1 MTTTLARQL
10 LDRYQRGFPLSTN
23 PYADMATELGVS
35 EQDVLNTLHQLQE
48 QKVIT
53 RVGPVFDH
61 HKAGA
66 STLVAMAVPPERLDE
81 IAAYISQF
89 DGVNHNYARE
99 HAFNLWFVV
108 TAPDQ
113 QQLNAVLTVIETD
126 CGMPLLN
133 LPMEQAYHIDL
144 GFKLTWQD

>member
-1 MTTTLARQL
+1 MMTTLARQL
-10 LDRYQRGFPLSTN
+10 LDRYQRGLPLSAN
-23 PYADMATELGVS
+23 PYAEIAAELGVS
-35 EQDVLNTLHQLQE
+35 EQDVLVTLRQLRE
-48 QKVIT
+48 QKIIT

-81 IAAYISQF
+81 IAAYISRF
-89 DGVNHNYARE
+89 DAVNHNYARE
-99 HAFNLWFVV
+99 HDFNLWFVV
-108 TAPDQ
+108 TAADQ
-113 QQLNAVLTVIETD
+113 QHLDTVLATIAAD

-144 GFKLTWQD
+144 GFKLAWQD

>member
-1 MTTTLARQL
+1 MMTTLARQL
-10 LDRYQRGFPLSTN
+10 LDRYQRGLPLSAN
-23 PYADMATELGVS
+23 PYADIAEELGVT
-35 EQDVLNTLHQLQE
+35 EQDVLTTLRQLRE
-48 QKVIT
+48 QKIIT

-81 IAAYISQF
+81 IAAYISRF
-89 DGVNHNYARE
+89 DAVNHNYARE
-99 HAFNLWFVV
+99 HDFNLWFVV
-108 TAPDQ
+108 TAADQ
-113 QQLNAVLTVIETD
+113 QQLDTVLATIEAD

-144 GFKLTWQD
+144 GFKLVWQD

>member
-1 MTTTLARQL
+1 MMTTLARQL
-10 LDRYQRGFPLSTN
+10 LDRYQRGLPLSAN
-23 PYADMATELGVS
+23 PYAEIAAELGVS
-35 EQDVLNTLHQLQE
+35 EQDVLATLRQLRE
-48 QKVIT
+48 QKIIT

-81 IAAYISQF
+81 IAAYISRF
-89 DGVNHNYARE
+89 DAVNHNYARE
-99 HAFNLWFVV
+99 HDFNLWFVV
-108 TAPDQ
+108 TAADQ
-113 QQLNAVLTVIETD
+113 QHLDTVLATIAAD

-144 GFKLTWQD
+144 GFKLAWQD

>member
-1 MTTTLARQL
+1 MMTTLARQL
-10 LDRYQRGFPLSTN
+10 LDHYQRGLPVTEN
-23 PYADMATELGVS
+23 PYADMAEELGVS
-35 EQDVLNTLHQLQE
+35 EQEVLNTLRHLRE
-48 QKVIT
+48 QNIIT
-53 RVGPVFDH
+53 RVGPVFNH

-81 IAAYISQF
+81 IAAYISQL
-89 DGVNHNYARE
+89 DAVNHNYARE
-99 HAFNLWFVV
+99 HEFNLWFVV
-108 TAPDQ
+108 TAADQ
-113 QQLNAVLTVIETD
+113 SQLDSVLITIEEA

>member
-1 MTTTLARQL
+1 MMTTLARQL
-10 LDRYQRGFPLSTN
+10 LDRYQRGLPLSAN
-23 PYADMATELGVS
+23 PYADIAEELGVT
-35 EQDVLNTLHQLQE
+35 EQDVLTTLRQLRE
-48 QKVIT
+48 QKIIT

-81 IAAYISQF
+81 IAAYISRF
-89 DGVNHNYARE
+89 DAVNHNYARE
-99 HAFNLWFVV
+99 HDFNLWFVV
-108 TAPDQ
+108 TAADQ
-113 QQLNAVLTVIETD
+113 QQLDTVLTTIEAD

-144 GFKLTWQD
+144 GFKLAWQD